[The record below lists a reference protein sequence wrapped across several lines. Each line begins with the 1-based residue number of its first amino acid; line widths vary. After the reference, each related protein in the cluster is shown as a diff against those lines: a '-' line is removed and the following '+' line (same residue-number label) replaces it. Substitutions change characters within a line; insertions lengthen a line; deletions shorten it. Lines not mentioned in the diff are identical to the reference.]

1 VRSWVSKQSA
11 MESEDAALRNRLHQS
26 NKRAQKSCG
35 PCRARKV
42 KCNRASPCVR
52 CIKSGYTDLCIYDV
66 RTRPSGPTASGPS
79 NRRTDEVRSD
89 EPTYDPN
96 RAARAG
102 QSETEASH
110 TRASTANDPEQDLVE
125 DQNDRRPYLGAN
137 SLPQFLED
145 ETTSSEDATRQG
157 ARDAMMPMLGTLA
170 PPVPGYPFYVPSESL
185 QDQAI
190 ERLYRSLPTSK
201 EMIR

>member
-1 VRSWVSKQSA
+1 
-11 MESEDAALRNRLHQS
+11 MNSEDAALRNRLHQS

-52 CIKSGYTDLCIYDV
+52 CIRSGYPDLCIYDA
-66 RTRPSGPTASGPS
+66 RARPSGPTVPGPS
-79 NRRTDEVRSD
+79 VRRTDEARPD
-89 EPTYDPN
+89 AATYTPN
-96 RAARAG
+96 RAA
-102 QSETEASH
+102 QETEASH
-110 TRASTANDPEQDLVE
+110 TRASVNDDPEQDLGE
-125 DQNDRRPYLGAN
+125 DQKDRRPYLGAN

-170 PPVPGYPFYVPSESL
+170 PPVPGYPFYAPSEGL
-185 QDQAI
+185 QDQAM

>member
-1 VRSWVSKQSA
+1 
-11 MESEDAALRNRLHQS
+11 MDSEDAALRNRLHQS

-52 CIKSGYTDLCIYDV
+52 CIRSGYTELCIYDV
-66 RTRPSGPTASGPS
+66 RTRPSGPSVSGPS
-79 NRRTDEVRSD
+79 DRRTDE
-89 EPTYDPN
+89 PTYHPN
-96 RAARAG
+96 GAAQAG
-102 QSETEASH
+102 QSETGASH
-110 TRASTANDPEQDLVE
+110 TRTSTTDEPEQDLAE

-137 SLPQFLED
+137 SLPQFLDD

-157 ARDAMMPMLGTLA
+157 ARDAMMPMLGTLR
-170 PPVPGYPFYVPSESL
+170 PHVPGYPFYVPSEGL

-201 EMIR
+201 DMIR